1 MAPWFIGSYSGSCKV
16 FQVCSTTDINL
27 FIIQSDN
34 KSFHNPKPNVQRFL
48 TKFFRGVFGRSTSST
63 VLCISVF
70 CHVVFFQLSVL
81 RCVVLRFAVCCV
93 LVFSL
98 LCCVVLC
105 CDLLCVLFLSSP
117 CCVALCCVAICYC
130 IRLTF
135 FYYHLPS
142 FQHRTEELDRQTRTA
157 SPARR
162 ARPTPRNAGRSTSS
176 TVLCISVLSFV
187 MLCSSS
193 CVEWRCVA
201 ICCVLCS
208 CLFPVVLRC
217 DLLCVL
223 FLSSPCC
230 VALCCVA
237 ICYCIRLTFF
247 YYHLPSFQHR
257 TEQLDRQTTA
267 SPARRARPTPQL

>member
-1 MAPWFIGSYSGSCKV
+1 MLLLILCKCAAFFDQIFPWSFWSIDQLDGPLHFCLLSC
-16 FQVCSTTDINL
+16 C
-27 FIIQSDN
+27 
-34 KSFHNPKPNVQRFL
+34 
-48 TKFFRGVFGRSTSST
+48 
-63 VLCISVF
+63 VLPV
-70 CHVVFFQLSVL
+70 VL

-130 IRLTF
+130 IRFTF

-142 FQHRTEELDRQTRTA
+142 FQHRTEQLDRQTTA
-157 SPARR
+157 SPVRR

-193 CVEWRCVA
+193 CVALRCVA

-217 DLLCVL
+217 VVL
-223 FLSSPCC
+223 RFAVCIVLVFSL
-230 VALCCVA
+230 LCCVELCCDLLLHSLD
-237 ICYCIRLTFF
+237 IFLLSFTFV
-247 YYHLPSFQHR
+247 PAQ
-257 TEQLDRQTTA
+257 DGTT
-267 SPARRARPTPQL
+267 RPTDNGFTSTTSSTNATTLSTTSIVCSPHPNTLFFCLVFAMPTVL

>member
-1 MAPWFIGSYSGSCKV
+1 M
-16 FQVCSTTDINL
+16 
-27 FIIQSDN
+27 
-34 KSFHNPKPNVQRFL
+34 
-48 TKFFRGVFGRSTSST
+48 
-63 VLCISVF
+63 
-70 CHVVFFQLSVL
+70 L

-135 FYYHLPS
+135 FYYNLPS
-142 FQHRTEELDRQTRTA
+142 FQHRTERLDRQTTA

-193 CVEWRCVA
+193 CVALRCV
-201 ICCVLCS
+201 VLC
-208 CLFPVVLRC
+208 C
-217 DLLCVL
+217 DLLCVV
-223 FLSSPCC
+223 FLSFPCC

-237 ICYCIRLTFF
+237 ICCVYCSCL
-247 YYHLPSFQHR
+247 LPVVLRCVVLRFA
-257 TEQLDRQTTA
+257 TA
-267 SPARRARPTPQL
+267 FA

>member
-1 MAPWFIGSYSGSCKV
+1 MSC
-16 FQVCSTTDINL
+16 C
-27 FIIQSDN
+27 
-34 KSFHNPKPNVQRFL
+34 
-48 TKFFRGVFGRSTSST
+48 
-63 VLCISVF
+63 VLPV
-70 CHVVFFQLSVL
+70 VL

-135 FYYHLPS
+135 FYYNLPS
-142 FQHRTEELDRQTRTA
+142 FQHRTEQLDRQTTA

-193 CVEWRCVA
+193 CVALRCVVLRFA
-201 ICCVLCS
+201 VCCVLVFSLLC
-208 CLFPVVLRC
+208 CVVLCC

-223 FLSSPCC
+223 FLSSP
-230 VALCCVA
+230 CCVA

-257 TEQLDRQTTA
+257 TEHLDRQTTA

>member
-1 MAPWFIGSYSGSCKV
+1 MIPSTILLDPSSKCAAFFDQIFPWSFWSIDQLDGPLHFCLLSC
-16 FQVCSTTDINL
+16 C
-27 FIIQSDN
+27 
-34 KSFHNPKPNVQRFL
+34 
-48 TKFFRGVFGRSTSST
+48 
-63 VLCISVF
+63 VLPV
-70 CHVVFFQLSVL
+70 VL

-93 LVFSL
+93 LVFPL

-105 CDLLCVLFLSSP
+105 CDLLCVFFLSSP
-117 CCVALCCVAICYC
+117 CCVALCCVAICCC

-142 FQHRTEELDRQTRTA
+142 FQHRMEQLDRQTTA

-193 CVEWRCVA
+193 CVALRCVA

-217 DLLCVL
+217 VVL
-223 FLSSPCC
+223 RFAVCIVLVFSL
-230 VALCCVA
+230 LCCVVLCCDLLLHSLD
-237 ICYCIRLTFF
+237 IFLLSFTLGDPKTRNGGMTERRNGGK
-247 YYHLPSFQHR
+247 LPQILKRGMAENHPKS
-257 TEQLDRQTTA
+257 
-267 SPARRARPTPQL
+267 

>member
-1 MAPWFIGSYSGSCKV
+1 MIYLLRICLTINSKCAAFFDQIFPWSFWSIDQLDGPLHFCLLSC
-16 FQVCSTTDINL
+16 C
-27 FIIQSDN
+27 
-34 KSFHNPKPNVQRFL
+34 
-48 TKFFRGVFGRSTSST
+48 
-63 VLCISVF
+63 VLPV
-70 CHVVFFQLSVL
+70 VL

-142 FQHRTEELDRQTRTA
+142 FQHRTEQLDRQTTA

-193 CVEWRCVA
+193 CVALRCVVLRFA
-201 ICCVLCS
+201 VCCVLVFSLLC
-208 CLFPVVLRC
+208 CVVLCC

-257 TEQLDRQTTA
+257 TEQLDRQTMA

>member
-1 MAPWFIGSYSGSCKV
+1 MQS
-16 FQVCSTTDINL
+16 
-27 FIIQSDN
+27 IQSTNQKLLHAASTKCEKTECEHKCAAFFDQIFPW
-34 KSFHNPKPNVQRFL
+34 SFWSIDQLDGPLHFCL
-48 TKFFRGVFGRSTSST
+48 LSCC
-63 VLCISVF
+63 VLPV
-70 CHVVFFQLSVL
+70 VL

-135 FYYHLPS
+135 SYYHLPS
-142 FQHRTEELDRQTRTA
+142 FQHRTEQLDRQTTA

-193 CVEWRCVA
+193 CVALRCVA

-217 DLLCVL
+217 VVLRCVVLRFAVFIVLVFSLLC
-223 FLSSPCC
+223 C
-230 VALCCVA
+230 VVLCCVA